1 MGTLTI
7 NVSLSQVFNARVRIV
22 GGRNGMDTSQTAA
35 TLSTTSNTVTSRL
48 NQASRKGGAPI
59 SVSIS
64 QSQINDDV
72 EMGSIPNG
80 DVSFL
85 PMLR

>member
-1 MGTLTI
+1 M
-7 NVSLSQVFNARVRIV
+7 RIV
-22 GGRNGMDTSQTAA
+22 GGRNELDTTMTAA

-48 NQASRKGGAPI
+48 NQSSRKGGAPI
-59 SVSIS
+59 SVTIS
-64 QSQINDDV
+64 QSKVNDDV